1 MKNKIIN
8 IILLFFLIL
17 LALFYVFNL
26 NKPQTF
32 RIIKVVEAD
41 EFYLDFNFNQ
51 IPEENEHVKLAQI
64 SAFYPEINSYTIK
77 QAQNL
82 GIKPLDFA
90 RVGYLARRWAND
102 KLYRHEVMVFGL
114 ENCKKDVV
122 CKVDVFFEGKDL
134 SKTLVDNGLAY
145 VQDGAVNR
153 KYYEVYD
160 LNKVKNNSNALSK
173 VDFVFYDLK
182 NKIVHNLDCKFADL
196 NKTELLLKD
205 EAKYLNLKS
214 CPYCKNEKAHY
225 DILKNS
231 KKYSNPIFKTS
242 FGVDLYLINPT
253 IQKRPSSICNNE
265 FCKRLIQ
272 EINQAKNTID
282 IALYGFGNQKEIFNA
297 LKMAK
302 KRGVKIR
309 VVADKSKKQD
319 FMFSSTSDL
328 LREFPS
334 KTDYN
339 SSLMHNK
346 FIIFDDKT
354 VFTGS
359 INISSSGSGGY
370 NANNAIFIKNEKI
383 AKMYQ
388 AEFEQMFSGKFSTNK
403 LKAPKFNTDKIE
415 VYFSPQDNVLEN
427 VFLSNIKKAKKS
439 IYVSIFYLTHRDLIE
454 ELILAKKR
462 GINVMILIDSTGAS
476 NFRQRITDLRSLGI
490 PVAIENWGGKNHE
503 KTIVIDGKTLILG
516 SSNFSKSG
524 FNKNDEN
531 IVVINDDELAKKY
544 EDYFLYLFNSID
556 KKYLHSIPRAEGVES
571 INSCFDGLDNDYDG
585 KIDNFD
591 TACKNVK

>member
-1 MKNKIIN
+1 MKNKFIN

-90 RVGYLARRWAND
+90 RVGYLARKWAND

-134 SKTLVDNGLAY
+134 SKTLVENGLAY

-173 VDFVFYDLK
+173 VDFVFCDLK

-415 VYFSPQDNVLEN
+415 VYFSPQDNVLES

-462 GINVMILIDSTGAS
+462 GVNVMILIDSTGAS
-476 NFRQRITDLRSLGI
+476 NFRQRIADLRSLGI
-490 PVAIENWGGKNHE
+490 PVVVENWGGKNHE

-585 KIDNFD
+585 KIDNLD